1 MKKKNQKSTLLL
13 AVLLLT
19 ACEKVVLDDDGGT
32 HLRFIPTTAD
42 TRGTVSIGDYFSRLA
57 VQLFDADGQK
67 VWSQSKTQT
76 RDDDDFGT
84 LSVGLT
90 AGTYAVVAVGHS
102 SPVTPTIKSTELV
115 QFTAKDGVKNSDTF
129 CHYGTVTVS
138 EDGGYHEL
146 KMNRVTAM
154 VRLRLTDTQMPQSFA
169 RLKVDYSGGSANFNP
184 TTFEGCTKSN
194 QSETRLAQGADYCVF
209 TFPYLAK
216 SCTLKMTLSAFT
228 ADGTVLT
235 QKTISDVPVTRNRI
249 TTYSG
254 TLFDD
259 TPGDI
264 TQTAFGLSVNPE
276 WDGEDFYHFSRP
288 VTFNMSG
295 DFTFSPLT
303 RSLTADG
310 KDMTDVWVLDY
321 VGTEC
326 QQTVHQTAADA
337 DFGTPTMTLSL
348 GTHHLYF
355 VASRGVGASLN
366 TTTHALMFTS
376 VRDTFWKDY
385 EITISSGTSSGNRSV
400 ALDRI
405 VTKLKLTFTDVI
417 PEGAATFNV
426 TPATWYYGMNYQTGE
441 PVSPVN
447 SQPVTVNIPSSEI
460 GVPNEAVSIFG
471 FSSSDEWTTDVEVA
485 CKKNNGSTL

>member
-154 VRLRLTDTQMPQSFA
+154 VTFEFTDTDTPTAFQQ
-169 RLKVDYSGGSANFNP
+169 LKIEYTGGSANFNP
-184 TTFEGCTKSN
+184 TTSKGCTKSS
-194 QSETRLAQGADYCVF
+194 QTELQAKGTQYAVF
-209 TFPYLAK
+209 TFPYMATE
-216 SCTLKMTLSAFT
+216 CTLKMTLNALDANGS
-228 ADGTVLT
+228 VLT
-235 QKTISDVPVTRNRI
+235 TKTLTDVPVTRNRI
-249 TTYSG
+249 TRCTG
-254 TLFDD
+254 PLFDD
-259 TPGDI
+259 GDYDI
-264 TQTAFGLSVNPE
+264 CQTAFGITVNTD
-276 WDGEDFYHFSRP
+276 WDGEDFYEF
-288 VTFNMSG
+288 
-295 DFTFSPLT
+295 
-303 RSLTADG
+303 
-310 KDMTDVWVLDY
+310 
-321 VGTEC
+321 
-326 QQTVHQTAADA
+326 
-337 DFGTPTMTLSL
+337 
-348 GTHHLYF
+348 
-355 VASRGVGASLN
+355 
-366 TTTHALMFTS
+366 
-376 VRDTFWKDY
+376 
-385 EITISSGTSSGNRSV
+385 
-400 ALDRI
+400 
-405 VTKLKLTFTDVI
+405 
-417 PEGAATFNV
+417 
-426 TPATWYYGMNYQTGE
+426 
-441 PVSPVN
+441 
-447 SQPVTVNIPSSEI
+447 
-460 GVPNEAVSIFG
+460 
-471 FSSSDEWTTDVEVA
+471 
-485 CKKNNGSTL
+485 